1 MAILDPDLGWGE
13 HLDVFHTPRMME
25 DEMVFL
31 DPDLERGEQLDV
43 FHIDRIKV
51 DAGKR
56 LFEHFAPM
64 LQRLE
69 GNAWAAGDVN
79 AFYTSFPCAAHM
91 HRMLHGEGGVLV
103 DPWKSG
109 FICVLPKNG
118 NVGALPEFAK
128 TWNWKDVAKL
138 NKAAAFRVDPG
149 SFSKFNADE
158 RLEATSC
165 DIKPRVRAGATAELP
180 PALSVKKYRLPG
192 GNFVLCH
199 VREGK
204 ISSRRGKNGTAG
216 ISKNGSV
223 LAKRQR
229 LFDG

>member
-1 MAILDPDLGWGE
+1 MEDPMAFLDPDLG
-13 HLDVFHTPRMME
+13 L
-25 DEMVFL
+25 
-31 DPDLERGEQLDV
+31 GEQLDV

-51 DAGKR
+51 DTRKR
-56 LFEHFAPM
+56 LFEHFAPT

-69 GNAWAAGDVN
+69 ANKRAACDVN
-79 AFYTSFPCAAHM
+79 VFCTSFPCAAHM
-91 HRMLHGEGGVLV
+91 RRILHGGGEVLI

-118 NVGALPEFAK
+118 KVGALPEFAQ
-128 TWNWKDVAKL
+128 TWDWKDVAKL

-158 RLEATSC
+158 RLEDTSC

-204 ISSRRGKNGTAG
+204 ISSRRGKKGTAG
-216 ISKNGSV
+216 SRNLTGPVEAAVESPI
-223 LAKRQR
+223 
-229 LFDG
+229 DGA